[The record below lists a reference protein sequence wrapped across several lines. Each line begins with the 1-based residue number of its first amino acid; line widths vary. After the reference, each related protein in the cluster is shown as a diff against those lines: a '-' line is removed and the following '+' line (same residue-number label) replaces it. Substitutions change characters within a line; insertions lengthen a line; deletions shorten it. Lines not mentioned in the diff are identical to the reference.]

1 VSATGDYVVR
11 VHDDLFVFQTAA
23 VYERLNHTSRLK
35 NIYEC
40 FMDTIRSYILKY
52 GGAMTA
58 FSMLIPAAYVHE
70 SNVSQEDGTANYMLR
85 STLLMSLANA
95 VKDLADSINCLNELV
110 GVGGRV
116 MHLSSVLQHCS
127 TAEVAETAGVARHPH
142 QDAIEM
148 VELNVAV
155 PTSAT
160 ATTTATAATAAPLI
174 KQLTTTI
181 QSGQHTVVVG
191 PNGTGK
197 TSLFRTLGGVWSP
210 ASGSAVVPSGMY
222 IMPQRPNFTWRAALW
237 EQVAYPWEREPRAT
251 SAKGRQEIEQWLT
264 VVGLGQIV
272 EERGLDAN
280 DDDFHSKNRVFVGQ
294 GGLLGLWL
302 GRNPWKFWK
311 FWKFGSGYLVGWMW
325 NYVLTRLFFFVFLES
340 KTASLSGGQQQ
351 RVMWARMLYN
361 VVSRGEDS
369 GSPPPSR
376 FVLLDEAT
384 SAISSDW
391 VGRLYALAKENGITL
406 VSIAHSKA
414 VEQYHDHVIALKPG
428 GQWERRVNDRQ

>member
-1 VSATGDYVVR
+1 MLKQHPPHLLFLLWLF

-160 ATTTATAATAAPLI
+160 ATTATTATAAPLI

-294 GGLLGLWL
+294 GGLLG
-302 GRNPWKFWK
+302 RNPWKFWK

-325 NYVLTRLFFFVFLES
+325 NYVLTRLFFFLVFWNQKQRRCRVVNNNVSCGPACCTMWFPEA
-340 KTASLSGGQQQ
+340 KTAAVPHLLALSCWMKQ
-351 RVMWARMLYN
+351 RRRYPRIGS
-361 VVSRGEDS
+361 VVCMPWPKRTA
-369 GSPPPSR
+369 SPWCPLR
-376 FVLLDEAT
+376 T
-384 SAISSDW
+384 
-391 VGRLYALAKENGITL
+391 AKQSNSTMTM
-406 VSIAHSKA
+406 
-414 VEQYHDHVIALKPG
+414 
-428 GQWERRVNDRQ
+428 